1 MRTRLLARAVLPL
14 LLAACT
20 GACSSAHPGAGRDDD
35 VASVDG
41 ASRPSATATGSLQ
54 EQALAYTRCMREH
67 GVPLSDPEVSAS
79 SIRMGPVDKD
89 AVGNDKLVAAEA
101 ACAQLLPRLPPAD
114 AAAKVEKS
122 REFSRCMREHGFPD
136 FPDPEADG
144 HFADV
149 PLAIRDDPRY
159 TPTKQLC
166 DEHVRSYTPSPV
178 VTR

>member
-14 LLAACT
+14 LLAAFA
-20 GACSSAHPGAGRDDD
+20 GACSKAGSDDG
-35 VASVDG
+35 VATVDG
-41 ASRPSATATGSLQ
+41 TSRPSTTATGSLQ
-54 EQALAYTRCMREH
+54 EQAIAYTRCMREH

-79 SIRMGPVDKD
+79 SIRMGPVDKA
-89 AVGNDKLVAAEA
+89 AVGNDKLMAAEA
-101 ACAQLLPRLPPAD
+101 ACAPLLPQLPPAE

-122 REFSRCMREHGFPD
+122 REFSRCMRAHGFPD

-144 HFADV
+144 HIADV

-159 TPTKQLC
+159 IPAKQLC
-166 DEHVRSYTPSPV
+166 DDHVRSYTPSPA